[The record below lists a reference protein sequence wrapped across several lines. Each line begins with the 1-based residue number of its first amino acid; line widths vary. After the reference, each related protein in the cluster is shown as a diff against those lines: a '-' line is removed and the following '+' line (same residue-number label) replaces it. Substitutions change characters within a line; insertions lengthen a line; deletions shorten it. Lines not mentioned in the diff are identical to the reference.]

1 MSTNMKGMLGF
12 GREVIEI
19 IAVADKVLAASPI
32 CSMLFCI
39 HYGLVI
45 AVQVLK

>member
-1 MSTNMKGMLGF
+1 MLGF
-12 GREVIEI
+12 GREMIEI
-19 IAVADKVLAASPI
+19 IAVADKVLTASPI

>member
-1 MSTNMKGMLGF
+1 MLGC
-12 GREVIEI
+12 GREMIEI
-19 IAVADKVLAASPI
+19 IAVADQVLAACPI

>member
-1 MSTNMKGMLGF
+1 MKGMLGF

>member
-1 MSTNMKGMLGF
+1 MNMKGMLGS
-12 GREVIEI
+12 GREMIEI

>member
-1 MSTNMKGMLGF
+1 MNMKGMLGF

>member
-1 MSTNMKGMLGF
+1 MGLSINMKGMLGS
-12 GREVIEI
+12 GRKI

-45 AVQVLK
+45 AVQLLK

>member
-1 MSTNMKGMLGF
+1 MNMKVILGS
-12 GREVIEI
+12 GREMIEI
-19 IAVADKVLAASPI
+19 IAVADKVLDASHI